1 LRVEALPS
9 SAAEQSQ
16 IQSNAVMTKEPQI
29 SRRPWLEPLA
39 LVLISLA
46 IFVGSAIAP
55 PALLDDADSA
65 HAEVAREMAESGDW
79 VTLKMD
85 GIRYYEKDPLMY
97 WMVAASFK
105 VLGPT
110 EFAARLPI
118 ALSTTLAVLGAWAL
132 GSLMFGSRAGFYSG
146 LVMATCVGPFLFT
159 RIVIPDILLTALI
172 CWAVYFFVRG
182 MESPRP
188 RSLAYFG
195 FYAACGLA
203 LLTKSLIGMVFPAS
217 IVFLYLVTTRQLGRI
232 REARL
237 LTGCVLTAAIAL
249 PWSVLAGIRN
259 EHFLW
264 FHYVNEQ
271 VYRYLGKRFPMDYDT
286 VPLAVFYGLHAL
298 WLFPWSVFLPASLV
312 YIPRK
317 LKDLDPHQRFTLLLV
332 VWVLII
338 VAFFSFSTRQEYYT
352 LPAIPALAI
361 LCGRVLF
368 DLEQKEAARNRLSRS
383 RLALVSISTGRWLL
397 ALLGTSA
404 LVGSIVVLVM
414 IKGIDLNGDIS
425 SALTR
430 NPESYAL
437 SLGHIFDLTPRSMA
451 ALRAPVL
458 GAGLALFAGA
468 LLSLVFARRNR
479 VLSSALALSAMM
491 AVLFFWTHES
501 MKVFEPY
508 LSSRALAARVLQTF
522 QPDDKIVI
530 NGEYESGS
538 TLNFY
543 TRQPVYMLGHRSS
556 NLWYGSYLEGAPIRF
571 FDDDSFRQA
580 WNGPGRIY
588 LDTDADDVAQIR
600 QLLGSSGIY
609 ELSTSGNKC
618 LLSNRP

>member
-1 LRVEALPS
+1 LPS
-9 SAAEQSQ
+9 SAVEQTQ
-16 IQSNAVMTKEPQI
+16 VQANATRPEEPLVNK
-29 SRRPWLEPLA
+29 RPWLEPVA

-46 IFVGSAIAP
+46 IFVGSSIAP

-65 HAEVAREMAESGDW
+65 HAEVAREMAGSGDW

-105 VLGPT
+105 VLGVT

-118 ALSTTLAVLGAWAL
+118 ALSTTAAVLAAWAL
-132 GSLMFGSRAGFYSG
+132 GSLMFGPRAGFYAG

-159 RIVIPDILLTALI
+159 RIVIPDILLTALVA
-172 CWAVYFFVRG
+172 WAIYFFLRG
-182 MESPRP
+182 MANPAP
-188 RSLAYFG
+188 RSPSYFG
-195 FYAACGLA
+195 FYAACALA
-203 LLTKSLIGMVFPAS
+203 FLTKSLIGIVFPAS
-217 IVFLYLVTTRQLGRI
+217 IVLVYLVTTGQIGRV

-237 LTGCVLTAAIAL
+237 LAGSALTAVIAL

-298 WLFPWSVFLPASLV
+298 WLFPWTVFLPASLV
-312 YIPRK
+312 YIPRN
-317 LKDLDPHQRFTLLLV
+317 LKDLADDQRFTLLLIIWLLV
-332 VWVLII
+332 I

-368 DLEQKEAARNRLSRS
+368 DLEQARSRHS
-383 RLALVSISTGRWLL
+383 RLAGSRFALMSINAGRWFL
-397 ALLGTSA
+397 ALAGLSA
-404 LVGSIVVLVM
+404 LVAAIVLLVA
-414 IKGIDLNGDIS
+414 IRGIDLNGDIS

-430 NPESYAL
+430 NPQLYAL
-437 SLGHIFDLTPRSMA
+437 SLGHIFDLTPRSLA

-458 GAGLALFAGA
+458 GAGLALFAGG
-468 LLSLVFARRNR
+468 LISLVLARRNR
-479 VLSSALALSAMM
+479 LLWSALALSAMM
-491 AVLFFWTHES
+491 GIMFYWAHQSL
-501 MKVFEPY
+501 KVFEPY
-508 LSSRALAARVLQTF
+508 LSSRALAARILQSF
-522 QPDDKIVI
+522 EPDDKIVI

-543 TRQPVYMLGHRSS
+543 TGQPVYMLGHRSS
-556 NLWYGSYLEGAPIRF
+556 NLWYGSYLDGAPTRF
-571 FDDDSFRQA
+571 FDDDSFREA
-580 WNGPGRIY
+580 WAGPGRIY
-588 LDTDADDVAQIR
+588 LDTDIDDVAEIR
-600 QLLGSSGIY
+600 RLLGSSGMF
-609 ELSTSGNKC
+609 ELLRSGKKT

>member
-1 LRVEALPS
+1 
-9 SAAEQSQ
+9 
-16 IQSNAVMTKEPQI
+16 
-29 SRRPWLEPLA
+29 
-39 LVLISLA
+39 LISLA
-46 IFVGSAIAP
+46 IFVGSSIAP

-65 HAEVAREMAESGDW
+65 HAEVAREMADSGDW

-105 VLGPT
+105 ILGPT

-118 ALSTTLAVLGAWAL
+118 ALSTTTAVLAAWAL
-132 GSLMFGSRAGFYSG
+132 GSLMFGSRAGFYAG

-172 CWAVYFFVRG
+172 GWAIYFFLRG
-182 MESPRP
+182 MASPMP
-188 RSLAYFG
+188 RSPAYLG

-203 LLTKSLIGMVFPAS
+203 FLTKSLIGIVFPAS
-217 IVFLYLVTTRQLGRI
+217 IVLIYLVTSGQVGRI
-232 REARL
+232 RGARL
-237 LTGCVLTAAIAL
+237 LAGSALTALIAL

-264 FHYVNEQ
+264 FHYINEQ

-298 WLFPWSVFLPASLV
+298 WLFPWTIFLPASLV

-317 LKDLDPHQRFTLLLV
+317 LKDLAPDQKFTLLLII
-332 VWVLII
+332 WVLII

-368 DLEQKEAARNRLSRS
+368 DLEQGRATRGGVCES
-383 RLALVSISTGRWLL
+383 RLALVSINAGRWFI
-397 ALLGTSA
+397 A
-404 LVGSIVVLVM
+404 LVGLFALVASIVLLVE
-414 IKGIDLNGDIS
+414 IRGIDLNGDIS

-430 NPESYAL
+430 NPQYYAL
-437 SLGHIFDLTPRSMA
+437 SLGHIFDLTPRSLA

-458 GAGLALFAGA
+458 GAGLALFAGG
-468 LLSLVFARRNR
+468 LFSLVFGRRNR
-479 VLSSALALSAMM
+479 ILWSALALSAMM
-491 AVLFFWTHES
+491 GIMFYWTHES

-508 LSSRALAARVLQTF
+508 LSSRALAARILESF
-522 QPDDKIVI
+522 KPDEKIVI

-543 TRQPVYMLGHRSS
+543 TGQPVYMLGHRSS
-556 NLWYGSYLEGAPIRF
+556 NLWYGSFLEGAPTRF
-571 FDDDSFRQA
+571 FDDDSFREA
-580 WNGPGRIY
+580 WNGTGRVY
-588 LDTDADDVAQIR
+588 LDTDVADVAQIR

-609 ELSTSGNKC
+609 ELLTSGNKA